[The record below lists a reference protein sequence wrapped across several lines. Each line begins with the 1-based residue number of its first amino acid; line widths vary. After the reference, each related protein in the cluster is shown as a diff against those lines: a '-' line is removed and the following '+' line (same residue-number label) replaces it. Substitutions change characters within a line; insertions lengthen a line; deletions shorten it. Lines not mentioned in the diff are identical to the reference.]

1 MDRNVFSY
9 ANAFFL
15 KGRGCHLYGSVLTE
29 GGGSR
34 KSLFLAWRMLTACHY
49 SEAKHVCKQRQ
60 TWWEGREEV
69 SAPSQ
74 SNLLPHGSP
83 ALTAESGSQTRNA
96 DPNWGLG
103 CVWRR
108 KTNWRVKI
116 AVVQGS
122 CAPLI
127 PKAPLFYPAS
137 FTHTQTDT
145 HMHTHKRAH
154 IPTHRQTVINCKN
167 TETSQSPRT
176 FIVKLVNDIH
186 PTIMM
191 WICSGRRKERWE
203 EKRYSLDLPWEK
215 TSAQALG
222 SVKITRTQLQ
232 IFRSLPRFCCK
243 GVTIFGTLIQHLAL
257 CEFCS

>member
-1 MDRNVFSY
+1 MFSHMRMLS
-9 ANAFFL
+9 FL

-60 TWWEGREEV
+60 TWWEGREEM

-96 DPNWGLG
+96 DPDWGLG

-127 PKAPLFYPAS
+127 PKVLFSTLHPS
-137 FTHTQTDT
+137 HTHRWTHTCT
-145 HMHTHKRAH
+145 HTNVLTYQHTG
-154 IPTHRQTVINCKN
+154 RQSST
-167 TETSQSPRT
+167 
-176 FIVKLVNDIH
+176 
-186 PTIMM
+186 
-191 WICSGRRKERWE
+191 
-203 EKRYSLDLPWEK
+203 
-215 TSAQALG
+215 
-222 SVKITRTQLQ
+222 VKIQRLP
-232 IFRSLPRFCCK
+232 SLPEPS
-243 GVTIFGTLIQHLAL
+243 LWNW
-257 CEFCS
+257 